1 LILRGLPG
9 SGKSSLVKTVSDR
22 FSLSSPPWVCS
33 ADHYFTD
40 KSGHY
45 NFDIKLLSKAHNS
58 CLSKFLDGMLS
69 GERFIVVD
77 NTASTKWE
85 YENYVKIAKIG
96 GYEIQIREIRC
107 SDEKFVRIFAARNTH
122 NVPVAGVLAMWKRW
136 ESDPDAILE
145 DAWMPAAGAAE
156 PTRHDSDKG
165 HPEQPEKH
173 ERSSIAKRK
182 ERKRAEDSNAPE
194 DAQAET

>member
-1 LILRGLPG
+1 
-9 SGKSSLVKTVSDR
+9 
-22 FSLSSPPWVCS
+22 
-33 ADHYFTD
+33 
-40 KSGHY
+40 
-45 NFDIKLLSKAHNS
+45 
-58 CLSKFLDGMLS
+58 MLS

-156 PTRHDSDKG
+156 PTRHDSDKVTPNNRKSTRD
-165 HPEQPEKH
+165 HLSPKEKNANVQKIVM
-173 ERSSIAKRK
+173 RQRMRKRK
-182 ERKRAEDSNAPE
+182 LKCK
-194 DAQAET
+194 